1 MSIKENLA
9 IKLYNYNPFVLS
21 VTTNIRT
28 YQLDPCYDMEIPTF
42 ATVTYAELDYFNSVS
57 SALRN
62 GMIVIDESVRD
73 EVYEALHIIDT
84 DKILFNE
91 DIEEILIH
99 PTREGLEK
107 IISNT
112 DESVFNRA
120 NGIYVGLINSG
131 EHDISNRVTN
141 IITMRRDEIRRG
153 MLKTQ
158 IQLVAKDDNI
168 KATNEDIESV
178 KAQNDALQTQLNQ
191 MQEMMAKLL
200 AGQNKADEPKATEPV
215 KKAGRPKKT
224 TE

>member
-21 VTTNIRT
+21 ITTNIRT
-28 YQLDPCYDMEIPTF
+28 YQLEPCYDTNFPSF
-42 ATVTYAELDYFNSVS
+42 ATVTYSELDYFNSTS

-73 EVYEALHIIDT
+73 DVYEALHIIDT
-84 DKILFNE
+84 DKILFND

-112 DESVFNRA
+112 DESVFNRV

-178 KAQNDALQTQLNQ
+178 KAQNENLQTQLNQ

-200 AGQNKADEPKATEPV
+200 AGQNKADEPKVTEPV

>member
-120 NGIYVGLINSG
+120 NGIYVGLINNG

>member
-62 GMIVIDESVRD
+62 GMIVIDESVRED
-73 EVYEALHIIDT
+73 VYEALHIIDT

>member
-62 GMIVIDESVRD
+62 GMIVIDEAVRED
-73 EVYEALHIIDT
+73 VYEALHIIDT